1 MKVIIYSRVSTGSQD
16 VDRQV
21 EELLEYS
28 KKHNYEVVKSFTEVV
43 SGAKS
48 RKQRIEM
55 SKLLEYIEKEKDV
68 NGVLVWEL
76 SRLGRNTLD
85 VLEILGKL
93 TEKKVWVY
101 SLKDNLCTLNED
113 GTESPTT
120 KLTLTLLSGISTLER
135 ETIISRSVSGL
146 NKAVS
151 DGNWLG
157 GKFLPYGYRRE
168 DKKLVIEEEESDVVK
183 LIFELY
189 LSGNGT
195 KRIANEL
202 NRQKIPTRYN
212 KSVSGV
218 IKINGFEKRGE
229 DFKWKDG
236 TVYSILT
243 NTVYIGKKVGKGR
256 IEGKLFTSPTI
267 IDEEVFSKVQFML
280 TNSPKPKRKKFFYLF
295 EDQLRCGVCGRTYYP
310 HKRSNN
316 KDNRY
321 VCLSKRYDETC
332 TNYGISITKM
342 NNGVWSLLRH
352 SERELSRILE
362 NNSNKEE
369 LELELKKTLEKRD
382 VVFQELRGLETKEAY
397 LVNLLLDDKIDRKIY
412 DEQFNKLR
420 NEKNVIKSTLDD
432 FDSDIASKRFMIEKQ
447 SDINRQIR
455 NIKDDKRLLK
465 KAIQNVVERIVIY
478 PVMQNDF
485 QYLANAQDRFVYV
498 EVFTFANNRMPLSF
512 CISQR
517 GDKILFPSYM
527 TFDKSK
533 YSFINSN
540 DQEEEEGEGFKVK
553 KLFHLSSLD

>member
-1 MKVIIYSRVSTGSQD
+1 MKVILYARVSTGSQD
-16 VDRQV
+16 TDRQV
-21 EELLEYS
+21 EDLLEYS
-28 KKHNYEVVKSFTEVV
+28 KKQDYEVVKSFTEVV
-43 SGAKS
+43 SGAKT
-48 RKQRIEM
+48 RKQRVEM
-55 SKLLEYIEKEKDV
+55 SKLLEYIEKEKEV

-101 SLKDNLCTLNED
+101 SLKDKLCTLNDD

-146 NKAVS
+146 NKAVNN
-151 DGNWLG
+151 GNWLG

-168 DKKLVIEEEESDVVK
+168 EKKLVIDEEEREVVR
-183 LIFELY
+183 LIFNLY
-189 LSGNGT
+189 LTGNGT
-195 KRIANEL
+195 KKIANEL
-202 NRQKIPTRYN
+202 NRQRIPTRYN
-212 KSVSGV
+212 KSVTGE
-218 IKINGFEKRGE
+218 IKFNGFNKRGE
-229 DFKWKDG
+229 DFKWRDG

-243 NTVYIGKKVGKGR
+243 NPVYIGKKVGKGR
-256 IEGKLFTSPTI
+256 IEGKMISSPVLI
-267 IDEEVFSKVQFML
+267 EEEVFSNVQFML

-295 EDQLRCGVCGRTYYP
+295 EDQLRCGVCGRSYYP

-332 TNYGISITKM
+332 ANYGISITKM

-352 SERELSRILE
+352 SEMELQRILE

-369 LELELKKTLEKRD
+369 LELDLKKALKNREI
-382 VVFQELRGLETKEAY
+382 VFQEFRGLETKETY
-397 LVNLLLDDKIDRKIY
+397 LVNLLLDDKIDREIY
-412 DEQFNKLR
+412 DELFNKLR
-420 NEKNVIKSTLDD
+420 NEKNSIKSAIEDL
-432 FDSDIASKRFMIEKQ
+432 DSDIASKRFMLEKQ
-447 SDINRQIR
+447 RDVNRQIR

-478 PVMQNDF
+478 PVMQKDF
-485 QYLANAQDRFVYV
+485 EYLANAQDRFVYV
-498 EVFTFANNRMPLSF
+498 EVFTFVNNTVPLSF

-527 TFDKSK
+527 TFEKSN
-533 YSFINSN
+533 YSFINPNS
-540 DQEEEEGEGFKVK
+540 DEEEEGEGFKVK
-553 KLFHLSSLD
+553 KLFHLTSLD